1 MNMKQL
7 KYVQI
12 LAEEG
17 CFARAAATLGISQP
31 SLSQYIKKIEKE
43 IGLELFDRSG
53 SNVRLTDAGRVYVEV
68 GGQILDLE
76 HQMQNQ
82 FADIAVNKTGSVIV
96 GTSPYRSAGM
106 MPAVVKTFRKEYPG
120 MHVVVEEMTSA
131 ELEDAAEHGKFDIC
145 LTLMPVNRKLFN
157 IEKVTEEE
165 LILAVPADYPELK
178 AEIIK
183 GKKHPAID
191 ADQLDGRSF
200 IMITESQAMQRTLDR
215 MSSERGLT
223 IEKAAVVKSLA
234 AQISMVRAGAGM
246 ALVPSGIETFCTDK
260 EVRFYSF
267 KQDFPKREVIAMWRK
282 DRTLNQA
289 TRSLLDIM
297 KETLNK

>member
-17 CFARAAATLGISQP
+17 SFARAAASLGISQP

-43 IGLELFDRSG
+43 MGLELFDRSG

-76 HQMQNQ
+76 HQMQNK
-82 FADIAVNKTGSVIV
+82 FADIAENKTGSVIV

-106 MPAVVKTFRKEYPG
+106 MPSVVKAFRKEYPG

-145 LTLMPVNRKLFN
+145 LTLMPVDRKLFN
-157 IEKVTEEE
+157 IAKVTEEE
-165 LILAVPADYPELK
+165 LIMAVPADYPELK
-178 AEIIK
+178 SEIVE

-191 ADQLDGRSF
+191 VDQIDGRSF
-200 IMITESQAMQRTLDR
+200 IMITESQAMQRTFDR
-215 MSSERGLT
+215 MCSERGLT
-223 IEKAAVVKSLA
+223 IEKAAVVKSLE
-234 AQISMVRAGAGM
+234 AQISMVRAGAGV
-246 ALVPSGIETFCTDK
+246 ALVPSGIETFCTDN

-289 TRSLLDIM
+289 ARSLLDIM